1 MSTNARHPA
10 ERTLGLRLPDRYA
23 VRGHIATGGMA
34 SVFCA
39 EDRLLGRTVAIKV
52 LSERFASDELAIRRF
67 KREARA
73 AARVSAH
80 AHVVTIFDVGDTE
93 DPSPSAFIVMEYLA
107 GGTVAEAL
115 RGDSVTRSDARRWL
129 REAGPALDHAH
140 ERGVVH
146 RDIKPANFLLDRDR
160 SLHVADFGIARLQ
173 SEDTITGVGEL
184 FGTAAYVAPEQALG
198 REATSASDRYSLAVA
213 AFELLTR
220 GRPFTAPHFA
230 AQARQH
236 IEERPPRASDRDP
249 TLPAAVDQV
258 LWRGMAKDPEA
269 RYPTAAAFVQA
280 LEAALDGEQTGATG
294 LMAPAPGPPR
304 TESRAAAAST
314 GIGAASSA
322 TGAASTAARAAPAGG
337 PNVPPALAAS
347 SGAASNPTRPA
358 GGGGRARHR
367 TGRVAALGA
376 LAIVALGVAALIW
389 LLPGGSSSNSTN
401 ADHASNNA
409 AVTPPARPHKHHHTR
424 AHKQTVTDSQSATST
439 APPPPASTTAT
450 TAPNT
455 AAPSSSTAPPSTAP
469 PSPSALQLQGHD
481 QMLAGTYP
489 EAIATLRRALQAAPP
504 GSLTYAYTL
513 YDLGRSLL
521 LSGDPNDAIG
531 VLEQRL
537 RIPNQTGVVRET
549 LDQALRA
556 AGQAPQPAGRS
567 GAAPSGPGNGPGNG
581 HGHGHGGGPGPSGGR
596 GGGPSASN
604 GNDDGGDSGNI
615 SGGVSAG

>member
-1 MSTNARHPA
+1 MSTNARHPG
-10 ERTLGLRLPDRYA
+10 ERTLGLRLPGRYA

-52 LSERFASDELAIRRF
+52 LSERFATDELAIRRF

-80 AHVVTIFDVGDTE
+80 PHVVTIFDVGDTE
-93 DPSPSAFIVMEYLA
+93 DDSPSAFIVMEYLA

-146 RDIKPANFLLDRDR
+146 RDIKPANFLLDSDR

-198 REATSASDRYSLAVA
+198 GEATSASDRYSLAVA

-269 RYPTAAAFVQA
+269 RYPTAVAFVEA
-280 LEAALDGEQTGATG
+280 LEGALDGEQTGATG
-294 LMAPAPGPPR
+294 LMAPTPR
-304 TESRAAAAST
+304 AESRAS
-314 GIGAASSA
+314 
-322 TGAASTAARAAPAGG
+322 
-337 PNVPPALAAS
+337 
-347 SGAASNPTRPA
+347 AASNPIRPA
-358 GGGGRARHR
+358 AGGPGRHR

-376 LAIVALGVAALIW
+376 LAIVALGVALLIW

-401 ADHASNNA
+401 AGHASNNA
-409 AVTPPARPHKHHHTR
+409 AVTPPARSHKHRRTH
-424 AHKQTVTDSQSATST
+424 AHKQTVTHSQSATSA
-439 APPPPASTTAT
+439 APPPAASTTAT
-450 TAPNT
+450 AAPST
-455 AAPSSSTAPPSTAP
+455 AAPLSSAASPSTAP
-469 PSPSALQLQGHD
+469 ANPSALQLQGHD
-481 QMLAGTYP
+481 QMLAGTFP
-489 EAIATLRRALQAAPP
+489 EAIATLHQALHAAAP
-504 GSLTYAYTL
+504 GSLTYAYAL

-537 RIPNQTGVVRET
+537 KIPNQTGVVRDT

-556 AGQAPQPAGRS
+556 AGQAQQPAGPS
-567 GAAPSGPGNGPGNG
+567 GAAPPGTGNGPGNG
-581 HGHGHGGGPGPSGGR
+581 HGGGPGPSAGR
-596 GGGPSASN
+596 GGGPGKSNGNGNGN
-604 GNDDGGDSGNI
+604 GNDDGGDSGNV

>member
-1 MSTNARHPA
+1 MSTNARHPG
-10 ERTLGLRLPDRYA
+10 ERTLGLRLPGRYA

-52 LSERFASDELAIRRF
+52 LSERFATDELAIRRF

-80 AHVVTIFDVGDTE
+80 PHVVTIFDVGDTE
-93 DPSPSAFIVMEYLA
+93 DDSPSAFIVMEYLA

-146 RDIKPANFLLDRDR
+146 RDIKPANFLLDSDR
-160 SLHVADFGIARLQ
+160 GLHVADFGIARLQ

-236 IEERPPRASDRDP
+236 IEERPPRASHRDP

-269 RYPTAAAFVQA
+269 RYPTAVAFVEA
-280 LEAALDGEQTGATG
+280 LEGALDGEQTGATG
-294 LMAPAPGPPR
+294 LMAPAP
-304 TESRAAAAST
+304 AAP
-314 GIGAASSA
+314 GAPSK
-322 TGAASTAARAAPAGG
+322 ARAP
-337 PNVPPALAAS
+337 AAS
-347 SGAASNPTRPA
+347 SGAASNPIRPAA
-358 GGGGRARHR
+358 GGGGRHR

-376 LAIVALGVAALIW
+376 LAIVALGVALLIW

-401 ADHASNNA
+401 AGHASNNA
-409 AVTPPARPHKHHHTR
+409 ALTPPARSHKHHRTH
-424 AHKQTVTDSQSATST
+424 AHKQVTHSQSATSA
-439 APPPPASTTAT
+439 APPPAASTTAT
-450 TAPNT
+450 AAPST
-455 AAPSSSTAPPSTAP
+455 AAPSSSTAPPPTAP
-469 PSPSALQLQGHD
+469 ASPSGLQLQGHD

-489 EAIATLRRALQAAPP
+489 EAIATLHRALQAAAP
-504 GSLTYAYTL
+504 GSLTYAYAL

-556 AGQAPQPAGRS
+556 AGQAPQPAGPS
-567 GAAPSGPGNGPGNG
+567 GAAPPGPGNGPGNG
-581 HGHGHGGGPGPSGGR
+581 HGRGAGPGAGR
-596 GGGPSASN
+596 GGGPGKSN
-604 GNDDGGDSGNI
+604 GNGNGNGNGNDEGGDSGNV